1 MNIFEG
7 GKSVNKLQAAVKL
20 KQNSAGVKRSKK
32 KKMLRLLGARALIVD
47 SFIGRSFSS
56 FHFSFVAAL
65 KKKNPLLIRFS
76 ERPVGKKGFTGNG
89 NMSRGLALHT
99 VSVLTRASCTVAR
112 GRY

>member
-20 KQNSAGVKRSKK
+20 KQNSAGVKKN
-32 KKMLRLLGARALIVD
+32 
-47 SFIGRSFSS
+47 
-56 FHFSFVAAL
+56 VAAPGGSRAHCRFIHWKIIL
-65 KKKNPLLIRFS
+65 QFPFFLCGGSKKKNPLLIRLS